1 MNKTFDLGKDPI
13 GKIFIAYALP
23 GVMGMI
29 AMSAAGIID
38 GIFIGR
44 FVGTSALAAVNLIN
58 PLASLAIGLSIM
70 IGVGG
75 ATTAAAELGAG
86 NIQGARNS
94 YTVTVLLIS
103 ALALIITVAGL
114 IFMDPLVRLLGAE
127 GALAADVKEYL
138 GSIILF
144 FLFFM
149 LSFLLDS
156 FIRSD
161 GSPVFSVTVL
171 LGSSLLNI
179 VLDYLFVGRFGWGLR
194 GAAFAT
200 GFSQAG
206 AVVLLGSYMISGQ
219 TRYRLVRPRFEFR
232 RLGKMMFNGSS
243 ELVNELSL
251 GISTLVFNYI
261 LLTRLGSPGVAAF
274 SVVGYGAM
282 LAKMIFGGI
291 AQAVQPG
298 ISYNLGAG
306 KLDRIRSFLKLGLL
320 VNIGAGLMAC
330 TVMISLRRPLALLF
344 AGTRTDVVEL
354 TARIALLYSFSLLL
368 TGSNFVMSMFFTAV
382 HRAADSAVIAFCRSL
397 LFFMTGLFVLPL
409 FLGDDGLWLTAVFAE
424 GLTLITAFLLFR
436 FRPLDEKQVR
446 RISHSLKQAS

>member
-1 MNKTFDLGKDPI
+1 MTKTFDLGKDPV
-13 GKIFIAYALP
+13 GKIFTGYAIP
-23 GVMGMI
+23 GVLGMM

-44 FVGTSALAAVNLIN
+44 YVGTSALAAVNLIN
-58 PLASLAIGLSIM
+58 PIASLAIGLSIM

-86 NIQGARNS
+86 NVKGARNS
-94 YTVTVLLIS
+94 YTVTILLITV
-103 ALALIITVAGL
+103 LALIITVAGL
-114 IFMDPLVRLLGAE
+114 IFIDPIVRMLGAE

-161 GSPVFSVTVL
+161 GSPVFSVAIL
-171 LGSSLLNI
+171 LGSSVLNI
-179 VLDYLFVGRFGWGLR
+179 IMDYFFVARFGWGLR

-200 GFSQAG
+200 GFSQLI
-206 AVVLLGSYMISGQ
+206 AVVFLWAYMISGK
-219 TRYRLVRPRFEFR
+219 TRYKLVHPRFEIR
-232 RLGKMMFNGSS
+232 RLGKMLFNGSS
-243 ELVNELSL
+243 ELINELSL

-261 LLTRLGSPGVAAF
+261 LLSRLGSIGVAAY

-282 LAKMIFGGI
+282 LAKMIFGGV

-306 KLDRIRSFLKLGLL
+306 NLKRIKAFLKLGLGVNL
-320 VNIGAGLMAC
+320 VTGVLAFVAML
-330 TVMISLRRPLALLF
+330 VLRRPLAVLF
-344 AGTRTDVVEL
+344 AGNQTEVVEL
-354 TARIALLYSFSLLL
+354 TVKIALLYSFSLLV
-368 TGSNFVMSMFFTAV
+368 TGSNFVLSMFFTAV
-382 HRAADSAVIAFCRSL
+382 HRAADSAVIAFSRSL
-397 LFFMTGLFVLPL
+397 LFFLLGLFVLPM
-409 FLGDDGLWLTAVFAE
+409 FFGDNGLWLTTVFAE
-424 GLTLITAFLLFR
+424 SLTLITALLLVK
-436 FRPLDEKQVR
+436 FRPLNEDQVNR
-446 RISHSLKQAS
+446 LRSSLQKAS